1 MWVPHGEYFSSKVTC
16 ELLGGQDENE
26 NQIIVSRII
35 ISEWRVAKEQ
45 DQQLQLLGLVLDSN
59 TGRVYGRATRPA
71 VMSAIDEF
79 NFVVTK
85 WRIAPRVNVFGQSTE
100 LTDLVMVLQGTLRSH
115 PILPR
120 ALILYAHDSD

>member
-45 DQQLQLLGLVLDSN
+45 DQQLQLLGLTLDAN

-79 NFVVTK
+79 DFVVTK
-85 WRIAPRVNVFGQSTE
+85 WSIAPRVNVFGQSTQ
-100 LTDLVMVLQGTLRSH
+100 LTDLVMVLQGK
-115 PILPR
+115 P
-120 ALILYAHDSD
+120 